1 MKYGALESIPRL
13 TTINGQP
20 HMLAYINP
28 EEEGLIQEYRE
39 NTPPIVGPNGV
50 PAYGWFSDTFGGG
63 SSSTPAAS
71 SNDDDDDGPGFFESI
86 GNAITSVGSAIS
98 NTVSSAVDYVSDAG
112 SAAIET
118 ISNIASNVGSV
129 ASDVVTEVV
138 TLGAADTQ
146 TFNPDETQDA
156 IDQTVAANP
165 GSSFNDGV
173 ITSSSGETLSVGT
186 NVSDETFTNETN
198 VSDETSTTSSVGSF
212 LTQGQLDSENSA
224 IHSAN
229 ALSIITNS
237 GAASNYGG
245 FTTDNPLFYDVNNDG
260 QVTLN
265 DALMIQEGALPEVS
279 TDNEQ
284 DSLLDQATDFV
295 TDAGQAALDTLT
307 EIVTLGGADTETY
320 NTTENNATENNNTI
334 LESVANFI
342 TPNDGQTYVDSV
354 LMPTSDAINA
364 TLAAN
369 EGSSYD
375 GDTNTITGS
384 DGNTIGIGTNVD
396 ADDVTN
402 ALYSELLPGG
412 SGGSTTYDDF
422 LSLYETQSAAAEL
435 DPTGGSTATGF
446 LVNEGFTSDL
456 DGDGVAETYT
466 SGTEYSLNPDGSI
479 VVADSEDDTTGGL
492 SLLGQ
497 DMIDLG
503 LADPLDEGEF
513 ADGSGMTDLTQLGGG
528 DSDGIVGGGGLDE
541 IFTGGGDLDDSYFI
555 DNESQPYS
563 TEIYGTRDVMGDFY
577 GGKSGGMWSRF
588 ANSYLTRFGYS
599 PEEFNEMVRKVENP
613 DGTTSFFGADGALIN
628 PESIGSNY
636 RLTGDPV
643 SLKIGEEQVAIGSQD
658 YDAQGNLISTSYL
671 DQYNPDLDAEIL
683 AQNQVYSV
691 TDPASGQLVTFPN
704 KSQYDQFVAAN
715 NAALAS

>member
-63 SSSTPAAS
+63 SSSSSSSAS

-112 SAAIET
+112 SAAVET
-118 ISNIASNVGSV
+118 ISNVASNVGNV

-198 VSDETSTTSSVGSF
+198 DAVVNVQEADP
-212 LTQGQLDSENSA
+212 ENQPA
-224 IHSAN
+224 FMDDAV
-229 ALSIITNS
+229 ADFY
-237 GAASNYGG
+237 AS
-245 FTTDNPLFYDVNNDG
+245 
-260 QVTLN
+260 
-265 DALMIQEGALPEVS
+265 
-279 TDNEQ
+279 
-284 DSLLDQATDFV
+284 QATDFV

-307 EIVTLGGADTETY
+307 EIVTLGGADTQTY

-334 LESVANFI
+334 LESIANFI

-354 LMPTSDAINA
+354 LVDTSDAINA

-384 DGNTIGIGTNVD
+384 DGSTIGIGTNVD
-396 ADDVTN
+396 ADDITD

-412 SGGSTTYDDF
+412 SGGSTDLDDF
-422 LSLYETQSAAAEL
+422 QALYEAQSTAAEL

-446 LVNEGFTSDL
+446 LVDEGFTADL
-456 DGDGVAETYT
+456 DGDGVAETYNDD
-466 SGTEYSLNPDGSI
+466 TEYSLNQDGSI

-503 LADPLDEGEF
+503 LADPLGDGEF
-513 ADGSGMTDLTQLGGG
+513 ADGSGMTDLTQVGGG

-541 IFTGGGDLDDSYFI
+541 IFNGGVADDSYFI
-555 DNESQPYS
+555 DDDSKPYS
-563 TEIYGTRDVMGDFY
+563 TDIYGTRDVMGDFY

-599 PEEFNEMVRKVENP
+599 PEEFNEMIRKVENP

-636 RLTGDPV
+636 RLYGDPV

-704 KSQYDQFVAAN
+704 QAQYDQFVAAN

>member
-63 SSSTPAAS
+63 SSSSSASAS
-71 SNDDDDDGPGFFESI
+71 SNDDDDDGPGFFESL

-112 SAAIET
+112 SAAVET
-118 ISNIASNVGSV
+118 ISNVASNVGSV

-260 QVTLN
+260 QVTLT
-265 DALMIQEGALPEVS
+265 DALMIQEGALPEIS
-279 TDNEQ
+279 TDNDQ
-284 DSLLDQATDFV
+284 DSLLDQATEFV

-320 NTTENNATENNNTI
+320 NTTENNATENNNTV
-334 LESVANFI
+334 LESVANFL

-354 LMPTSDAINA
+354 LVDTSDAINA

-375 GDTNTITGS
+375 GDTNTITGT
-384 DGNTIGIGTNVD
+384 DGSTIGIGTNVN
-396 ADDVTN
+396 ADDITD

-412 SGGSTTYDDF
+412 SAGNIDDF
-422 LSLYETQSAAAEL
+422 NTRFNLQSIAAEL
-435 DPTGGSTATGF
+435 DPQGGTTATGF
-446 LVNEGFTSDL
+446 LVNNTFTSDM

-466 SGTEYSLNPDGSI
+466 GGTEYTVNLDGSV
-479 VVADSEDDTTGGL
+479 VVADSEGDTTGGL

-503 LADPLDEGEF
+503 LADPLGDGVF
-513 ADGSGMTDLTQLGGG
+513 ADGSGMTDLTQVGGG
-528 DSDGIVGGGGLDE
+528 DSDGLVGGGGLIDIPIVDTPIVDTPIVDTPIDE
-541 IFTGGGDLDDSYFI
+541 PLQG
-555 DNESQPYS
+555 YS
-563 TEIYGTRDVMGDFY
+563 TDIFESRDIMGDFY
-577 GGKSGGMWSRF
+577 GGRSGGMWDRF
-588 ANSYLTRFGYS
+588 SNSYLTRFGYS
-599 PEEFNEMVRKVENP
+599 PEQFNEMVRKVENP
-613 DGTTSFFGADGALIN
+613 DGSVNFFGADGQLIN
-628 PESIGSNY
+628 PESLGSNY
-636 RLTGDPV
+636 RLTGDPT
-643 SLKIGEEQVAIGSQD
+643 SLKIGEEQVVVGQQN
-658 YDAQGNLISTSYL
+658 YDPAGNLIDTNYI
-671 DQYNPDLDAEIL
+671 DGYN
-683 AQNQVYSV
+683 
-691 TDPASGQLVTFPN
+691 ASNYNV
-704 KSQYDQFVAAN
+704 S
-715 NAALAS
+715 

>member
-98 NTVSSAVDYVSDAG
+98 NTISSAVDYVSDAG
-112 SAAIET
+112 SAAVET
-118 ISNIASNVGSV
+118 ISNVASNVGSA

-146 TFNPDETQDA
+146 TFNQDETQD
-156 IDQTVAANP
+156 QTV
-165 GSSFNDGV
+165 
-173 ITSSSGETLSVGT
+173 ETDDAVV
-186 NVSDETFTNETN
+186 NV
-198 VSDETSTTSSVGSF
+198 
-212 LTQGQLDSENSA
+212 
-224 IHSAN
+224 
-229 ALSIITNS
+229 
-237 GAASNYGG
+237 
-245 FTTDNPLFYDVNNDG
+245 
-260 QVTLN
+260 
-265 DALMIQEGALPEVS
+265 QE
-279 TDNEQ
+279 
-284 DSLLDQATDFV
+284 TDFV

-307 EIVTLGGADTETY
+307 EIVTLGGADTQTY
-320 NTTENNATENNNTI
+320 NTTENNATENNNTV
-334 LESVANFI
+334 LESVANFL

-354 LMPTSDAINA
+354 LVDTSDAINA

-375 GDTNTITGS
+375 GDTNTITGA
-384 DGNTIGIGTNVD
+384 DGSTIGIGTNVD
-396 ADDVTN
+396 ADDITD

-422 LSLYETQSAAAEL
+422 LSLYEAQSAAAEL

-446 LVNEGFTSDL
+446 LVNEGFTADL

-503 LADPLDEGEF
+503 LADPLDEGEV
-513 ADGSGMTDLTQLGGG
+513 ADGSGMTDLTQVGGG

-541 IFTGGGDLDDSYFI
+541 IFTGDGVADDSYFI
-555 DNESQPYS
+555 DDDSQPYS
-563 TEIYGTRDVMGDFY
+563 TDIYGTRDVMGDFY

-599 PEEFNEMVRKVENP
+599 PEEFNEMIRKVENP

-636 RLTGDPV
+636 KLYGDPV
-643 SLKIGEEQVAIGSQD
+643 SLKIGEEQVAIGSQN
-658 YDAQGNLISTSYL
+658 YDAQGNLISTNYL
-671 DQYNPDLDAEIL
+671 DTYNPDLDAEIL

>member
-39 NTPPIVGPNGV
+39 NTPPIVGPSGV
-50 PAYGWFSDTFGGG
+50 PAYFFHSSWGGG
-63 SSSTPAAS
+63 SKSTASTS
-71 SNDDDDDGPGFFESI
+71 SNDDDDDGPGFFESL

-112 SAAIET
+112 SAAVET
-118 ISNIASNVGSV
+118 ISNVASNVGSV

-156 IDQTVAANP
+156 IDQTIAANP

-229 ALSIITNS
+229 ALSIINNS
-237 GAASNYGG
+237 GAASNYQG

-260 QVTLN
+260 QVTLT

-295 TDAGQAALDTLT
+295 TGAGQAALDTLT
-307 EIVTLGGADTETY
+307 EIVTLGGADTQTY
-320 NTTENNATENNNTI
+320 NTTENNATENNNTV
-334 LESVANFI
+334 LESVANFL

-375 GDTNTITGS
+375 GDTNTITGA
-384 DGNTIGIGTNVD
+384 DGSTIGIGTNVD
-396 ADDVTN
+396 ADDVTD

-412 SGGSTTYDDF
+412 SGGSTDLDDF
-422 LSLYETQSAAAEL
+422 QALYEAQSAAAEL

-446 LVNEGFTSDL
+446 LVDEGFTADL
-456 DGDGVAETYT
+456 DGDGVAENYT
-466 SGTEYSLNPDGSI
+466 SDTEYSLNPEGSI

-503 LADPLDEGEF
+503 LADSLGEGEF

-541 IFTGGGDLDDSYFI
+541 IFTGDGVAEEDSYFI
-555 DNESQPYS
+555 DDDSQPYS
-563 TEIYGTRDVMGDFY
+563 TDIYGSRDIMGDFY

-599 PEEFNEMVRKVENP
+599 PEEFNEMIRKVENP
-613 DGTTSFFGADGALIN
+613 DGTTNFFGADGALIN

-636 RLTGDPV
+636 KLYGDPV
-643 SLKIGEEQVAIGSQD
+643 SLKIGEEQVAIGSQN

-671 DQYNPDLDAEIL
+671 DTYNPDLDAEIL

-704 KSQYDQFVAAN
+704 QAQYDQFVEVN

>member
-39 NTPPIVGPNGV
+39 NTPPIVGPSGV
-50 PAYGWFSDTFGGG
+50 PAYFFHSSWGGG
-63 SSSTPAAS
+63 SKSTASTS
-71 SNDDDDDGPGFFESI
+71 SNDDDDDGPGFFESL

-112 SAAIET
+112 SAAVET
-118 ISNIASNVGSV
+118 ISNVASNVGSV

-156 IDQTVAANP
+156 IDQTIAANP

-229 ALSIITNS
+229 ALSIINNS
-237 GAASNYGG
+237 GAASNYQG

-260 QVTLN
+260 QVTLT

-295 TDAGQAALDTLT
+295 TGAGQAALDTLT
-307 EIVTLGGADTETY
+307 EIVTLGGADTQTY
-320 NTTENNATENNNTI
+320 NTTENNATENNNTV
-334 LESVANFI
+334 LESVANFL

-375 GDTNTITGS
+375 GDTNTITGA
-384 DGNTIGIGTNVD
+384 DGSTIGIGTNVD
-396 ADDVTN
+396 ADDVTD

-412 SGGSTTYDDF
+412 SGGSTDLDDF
-422 LSLYETQSAAAEL
+422 QALYEAQSAAAEL

-446 LVNEGFTSDL
+446 LVDEGFTADL
-456 DGDGVAETYT
+456 DGDGVAENYT
-466 SGTEYSLNPDGSI
+466 SDTEYSLNPDGSI

-503 LADPLDEGEF
+503 LADSLGEGEF

-541 IFTGGGDLDDSYFI
+541 IFTGDGVAEEDSYFI
-555 DNESQPYS
+555 DDDSQPYS
-563 TEIYGTRDVMGDFY
+563 TDIYGSRDIMGDFY

-599 PEEFNEMVRKVENP
+599 PEEFNEMIRKVENP
-613 DGTTSFFGADGALIN
+613 DGTTRFFGADGALIN

-636 RLTGDPV
+636 KLYGDPV
-643 SLKIGEEQVAIGSQD
+643 SLKIGEEQVAIGSQN

-671 DQYNPDLDAEIL
+671 DTYNPDLDAEIL

-704 KSQYDQFVAAN
+704 QAQYDQFVEVN

>member
-50 PAYGWFSDTFGGG
+50 PAYNWFTDTFGGG
-63 SSSTPAAS
+63 SSSSSASVS
-71 SNDDDDDGPGFFESI
+71 SNDDDDDGPGFFESL

-112 SAAIET
+112 SAAVET
-118 ISNIASNVGSV
+118 ISNVASNVGSV

-186 NVSDETFTNETN
+186 NVSDET
-198 VSDETSTTSSVGSF
+198 STASSVGSS
-212 LTQGQLDSENSA
+212 LTQSELDSENTA
-224 IHSAN
+224 IHTAN
-229 ALSIITNS
+229 ALSIISNS
-237 GAASNYGG
+237 GAASNYQG

-260 QVTLN
+260 QVNMSDVL
-265 DALMIQEGALPEVS
+265 AMQKGVLPEVS
-279 TDNEQ
+279 TDNDQ
-284 DSLLDQATDFV
+284 DSFLDQATDFV

-307 EIVTLGGADTETY
+307 EIVTLGGADTQTY

-334 LESVANFI
+334 LESIANFL

-375 GDTNTITGS
+375 GDTNTITGA
-384 DGNTIGIGTNVD
+384 DGSTIGIGTNVD
-396 ADDVTN
+396 ADDVTD

-412 SGGSTTYDDF
+412 SGGSTDLDDF
-422 LSLYETQSAAAEL
+422 QSLYEAQSAAAEL

-479 VVADSEDDTTGGL
+479 VVADSEDDKTGGL
-492 SLLGQ
+492 SLLGT
-497 DMIDLG
+497 DLIDLG
-503 LADPLDEGEF
+503 LADPLGEGEF

-541 IFTGGGDLDDSYFI
+541 IFTGGGVAEEDSYFI
-555 DNESQPYS
+555 DDESKPYS
-563 TEIYGTRDVMGDFY
+563 TEIFENRDIYGDFY

-599 PEEFNEMVRKVENP
+599 PEGFDEMIRRVENP

-636 RLTGDPV
+636 RLYGDPTN
-643 SLKIGEEQVAIGSQD
+643 LKIGEEQVAIGQQN
-658 YDAQGNLISTSYL
+658 YDAAGNLIDTTYYQ
-671 DQYNPDLDAEIL
+671 DQA
-683 AQNQVYSV
+683 
-691 TDPASGQLVTFPN
+691 
-704 KSQYDQFVAAN
+704 
-715 NAALAS
+715 